1 MNLGLT
7 GKTALVVGA
16 SGGIGRAIAIALA
29 GEGARVAI
37 VGRDRDELEATFR
50 LIETGRGAG
59 IALAADVLELD
70 EPGWRELRLRIEED
84 LGTVEVLVY
93 AAAAPDRPA
102 RVPNI
107 APEHWAEV
115 LATDLTGLWQ
125 CLSEFL
131 PPMAQK
137 GWGRVIA
144 LGSLMGSQGG
154 FSEGAYAAAKG
165 GLAGLVKTVAQE
177 YARKGITANVVVPGR
192 IATRRTAGLNERV
205 AEAMRRAI
213 PLRREGT
220 PEEVAAVVAFLAS
233 EQASYVTGAEIPV
246 TGGRELGML
255 AL

>member
-1 MNLGLT
+1 MNLGLG
-7 GKTALVVGA
+7 GKSALVVGA
-16 SGGIGRAIAIALA
+16 SGGIGRAIAVALA

-37 VGRDRDELEATFR
+37 VGRNREELEATFR
-50 LIETGRGAG
+50 LIEKSKGAG

-84 LGTVEVLVY
+84 LGPVEVLVY

-107 APEHWAEV
+107 PIEHWAEV
-115 LATDLTGLWQ
+115 MGTDLTGLWQ
-125 CLSEFL
+125 CASEFL
-131 PPMAQK
+131 PNMAQK

-144 LGSLMGSQGG
+144 LGSLMGAQGG
-154 FSEGAYAAAKG
+154 FSEGAYAAAKAG
-165 GLAGLVKTVAQE
+165 VSGLIKTIAQE
-177 YARKGITANVVVPGR
+177 YARHGVTANVIVPGR
-192 IATRRTAGLNERV
+192 IATRRTAGLSERV
-205 AEAMRRAI
+205 EEAMRKAI
-213 PLRREGT
+213 PMRREGT
-220 PEEVAAVVAFLAS
+220 PDEVAAVAAFLAS